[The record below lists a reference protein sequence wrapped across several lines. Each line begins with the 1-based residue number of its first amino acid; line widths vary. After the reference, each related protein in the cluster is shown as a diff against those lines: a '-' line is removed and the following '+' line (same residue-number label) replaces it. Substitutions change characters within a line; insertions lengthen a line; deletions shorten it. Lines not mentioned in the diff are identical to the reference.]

1 VFIGWLLSLPNGRGN
16 HSDLCESKV
25 KRLIEEFTDVLNL
38 DLSDLVVLTEAASGN
53 YVFAPLIAAM
63 AKAERVIAVTKDSK
77 YEKAKKI
84 IDNTLSMA
92 KSFGV
97 KRDSIQIVN
106 DLRPDL
112 IEEVDIVTNLGFVRP
127 ISKGFISHL
136 KESAV
141 ISLMYETWE
150 LRDQDI
156 DLAESLQRGIPVLG
170 LNEQHDALKI
180 FDYIGH
186 LCMKILFEAG
196 LEIFKSKIV
205 VVGNNEFG
213 KNIIKTLTA
222 AGAEVLCATRFDLR
236 LIRELGGT
244 KIGNSMK
251 GDRAQQSIKDCDA
264 LVVNTYPDQNIV
276 IGEHGDISAVRL
288 FDLSPET
295 VIVQFNGLIDRKS
308 LGGYGFTCL
317 PIEEPTAGHMGWT
330 LAYLGPK
337 PVIALNCGGLKVG
350 ELLARA
356 RLKGMGCEAAK
367 REALK
372 NSICQ
377 DFSTDQYKQ
386 HQN

>member
-196 LEIFKSKIV
+196 LEIFKSKIA